1 MNTSFQMGV
10 ALALAAMVLPAW
22 SAGPVSPAESK
33 YEQEKAR
40 CTSGQSSQGRATC
53 LKEAGAALEEGK
65 RGALGSATSADLQR
79 NATQRCEAQPAA
91 DRAACVDRIVGAGT
105 AEGSVGGGGLIRET
119 ETKTQ

>member
-1 MNTSFQMGV
+1 MNMSFQMGV

-22 SAGPVSPAESK
+22 SAGPVAPAESK

-40 CTSGQSSQGRATC
+40 CTSGQSSQDRATC

-65 RGALGSATSADLQR
+65 RGALGSATPADLQR